1 MTNKPL
7 HPWVLVALLWGAAL
21 LNYLD
26 RQVVFSVFPLLQ
38 RDLGATSFQQ
48 GLIGTV
54 FLVCYG
60 LVSPFGGYTADR
72 IGRVRVILG
81 SLILWSIGTW
91 ATGHV
96 ASITQM
102 LCARALIGASEAF
115 YLPAALALIADR
127 HGPRT
132 RSLAT
137 GIHQSGL
144 YAGLAIGGAWGGWM
158 GDTVGWR
165 PAFNIL
171 GLAGIAYFAVL
182 LVLFRWQP
190 DRTGSTG
197 FAGSVMPILR
207 TGSFYLI
214 LTGSVSFS
222 LANWL
227 INTWLPT
234 FLYERFHLTLG
245 GAGFSATFYLQ
256 AASYAGVVIGGT
268 VADRWT
274 RTNPRAR
281 LYTQVIGLAFG
292 APFLAW
298 VSVAGSLP
306 VTLMALAVFGLGR
319 GAYDSN
325 AMPVLREVTGDSR
338 SATAYGLLNMA
349 GTIAGGAEVAAAGYL
364 KQHIGLGGAFQF
376 AAGALLVGSMV
387 LLSVRTRS
395 TKVETL

>member
-1 MTNKPL
+1 
-7 HPWVLVALLWGAAL
+7 
-21 LNYLD
+21 
-26 RQVVFSVFPLLQ
+26 
-38 RDLGATSFQQ
+38 
-48 GLIGTV
+48 
-54 FLVCYG
+54 
-60 LVSPFGGYTADR
+60 
-72 IGRVRVILG
+72 
-81 SLILWSIGTW
+81 
-91 ATGHV
+91 
-96 ASITQM
+96 
-102 LCARALIGASEAF
+102 
-115 YLPAALALIADR
+115 
-127 HGPRT
+127 
-132 RSLAT
+132 
-137 GIHQSGL
+137 
-144 YAGLAIGGAWGGWM
+144 
-158 GDTVGWR
+158 
-165 PAFNIL
+165 
-171 GLAGIAYFAVL
+171 
-182 LVLFRWQP
+182 
-190 DRTGSTG
+190 
-197 FAGSVMPILR
+197 MPILR

-234 FLYERFHLTLG
+234 FLYERFHMTLG

-306 VTLMALAVFGLGR
+306 ITLMALAVFGLGR

-325 AMPVLREVTGDSR
+325 AMPVLREVTGDNR

-349 GTIAGGAEVAAAGYL
+349 GTIAGGLEVAAAGYM

-387 LLSVRTRS
+387 LLNVRTS
-395 TKVETL
+395 SPKVEAV